1 MVEPLT
7 QLYHKF
13 LTVSSVYRQKYNKSY
28 IFSRYRTCEKGR
40 KLWMPYTPGIIE
52 ILMPRAYNGFMKRKE
67 RCD

>member
-28 IFSRYRTCEKGR
+28 ISADTGPAKKEESYGC
-40 KLWMPYTPGIIE
+40 LTPPELLRFLCPVPIMD
-52 ILMPRAYNGFMKRKE
+52 L
-67 RCD
+67 